1 MASVLDEILLRTFV
15 EAARRRS
22 FGQAA
27 AAMRRTQAAVTLQIR
42 RLEDILDQPL
52 FNRTT
57 RGVTLTTAG
66 LEFLPYAERILA
78 LGAEAREFM
87 ARHKLPIDRRSRR
100 IGIIEDLS
108 SLGALDHG
116 LASIRKLFGPINIDL
131 NFDSGYQAE
140 EAFRAGKVDMFIGD
154 RLRSQTG
161 DVEPISVASVPLVWT
176 ASPDFDS
183 RQRPL
188 PIAVYGA
195 PCIWR
200 EQIVATLDEASIASR
215 VAVESRGTPALLSAV
230 RSGAAIAALLPSSVG
245 SGLVALDPEASRLP
259 RPPKVEIVLYQSRH
273 ATRDPVVRELSNV
286 LWQGVER
293 LSAA

>member
-1 MASVLDEILLRTFV
+1 MASVLDDILLRTFV
-15 EAARRRS
+15 EAARRGS

-57 RGVTLTTAG
+57 RGVTLTVAG

-87 ARHKLPIDRRSRR
+87 ARHKLPIDRRPRR
-100 IGIIEDLS
+100 IAIIEDLS
-108 SLGALDHG
+108 SIVALDHG
-116 LASIRKLFGPINIDL
+116 LASIQKLFGPIRIDL

-140 EAFRAGKVDMFIGD
+140 EAFRAGKVDMLIGD
-154 RLRSQTG
+154 RLRSPLAG
-161 DVEPISVASVPLVWT
+161 VEPISVASVPLVWM
-176 ASPDFDS
+176 ASPDFEP

-188 PIAVYGA
+188 PLAVYGA

-200 EQIVATLDEASIASR
+200 EQIVATLDEASITSR
-215 VAVESRGTPALLSAV
+215 IAVESRGTPALLSAV
-230 RSGAAIAALLPSSVG
+230 RSGAAMTALLPSSVG
-245 SGLVALDPEASRLP
+245 SGLIALNPASSGLP
-259 RPPKVEIVLYQSRH
+259 RPPRVEIVLYQSRH
-273 ATRDPVVRELSNV
+273 ATRDLVVKALSNI
-286 LWQGVER
+286 LWQGVES
-293 LSAA
+293 LSV